1 MDTEDKIVVGMI
13 VCVLCVIAAWGL
25 GIYVVWHF
33 VTKYW

>member
-13 VCVLCVIAAWGL
+13 VGVLYVIAAWGL
-25 GIYVVWHF
+25 GIYAVWHF